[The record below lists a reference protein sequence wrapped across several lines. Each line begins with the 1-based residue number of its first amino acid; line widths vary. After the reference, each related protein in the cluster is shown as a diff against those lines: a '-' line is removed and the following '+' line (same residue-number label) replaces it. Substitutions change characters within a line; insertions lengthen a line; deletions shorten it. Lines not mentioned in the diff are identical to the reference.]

1 MNPLLSSTF
10 SAAADLAP
18 LGRTLAS
25 PDDSPLS
32 TGSTGTDSY
41 PLVEKVDSGR
51 ASKVDQ
57 LEGAFEPSTSESGG
71 EAKVVPKVDSSRG
84 AKVDVDKVGAKVD
97 VDKVGAKVDSVGDK
111 VDSVGDAKVLPQVSA
126 SVEAKVVPKV
136 GILWGSKSI

>member
-32 TGSTGTDSY
+32 TGSTGTDSS

-97 VDKVGAKVDSVGDK
+97 SVGDK